1 MANDNSPGGPSG
13 RPPGSDGPAADEQE
27 DIVVTP
33 GGPRPR
39 RLVTGVGPGQA
50 VHFTDR
56 GGQVVTAN
64 DQSNLNPP
72 GEFVL
77 TPGGYRHKSLVH
89 AIETGVA
96 IDFQASEIH

>member
-1 MANDNSPGGPSG
+1 VAEVTGGALSEVCRAAGEVDDVANDNSPGGPSG
-13 RPPGSDGPAADEQE
+13 RPASSDGPAADEQE

-56 GGQVVTAN
+56 GGQVV
-64 DQSNLNPP
+64 
-72 GEFVL
+72 
-77 TPGGYRHKSLVH
+77 
-89 AIETGVA
+89 
-96 IDFQASEIH
+96 